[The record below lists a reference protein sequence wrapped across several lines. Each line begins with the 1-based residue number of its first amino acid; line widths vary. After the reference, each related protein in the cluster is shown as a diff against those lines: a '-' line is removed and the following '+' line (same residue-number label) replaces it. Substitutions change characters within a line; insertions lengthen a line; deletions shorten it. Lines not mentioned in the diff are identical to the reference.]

1 MSSSLS
7 SSETSSRT
15 ALKPGDTIRLNHFLA
30 KSGIC
35 SRREADNLIKSG
47 QISVNGEI
55 CTDLGCQIDPI
66 KDIII
71 YKGKKVQPQKD
82 KVYLMLNKP
91 KGYLVTH
98 SDEFNRKTIYELLPD
113 NAQDLR
119 YAGRL
124 DKDSEGLL
132 LLTNDGE
139 LLNLLTH
146 PSSKIEKVYKV
157 RINRKLTKREL
168 NILRQGVPIEG
179 GKTQP
184 AGVFVKKSSENDMTL
199 KIVLTEGKKREIRQM
214 MEAVG
219 AKVLSL
225 RRVQFANLRLK
236 DLPIGRWRYLTRA
249 EIKALK
255 DSVEKASR

>member
-1 MSSSLS
+1 MSLSLS
-7 SSETSSRT
+7 SSKISSKT

-30 KSGIC
+30 ESGIC
-35 SRREADNLIKSG
+35 SRRGADNLIKSG

-55 CTDLGCQIDPI
+55 CIDLGSKIDPL
-66 KDIII
+66 KDVVT
-71 YKGKKVQPQKD
+71 YKDKKVYPQKE
-82 KVYLMLNKP
+82 KIYVMLNKP
-91 KGYLVTH
+91 RGYLVTH
-98 SDEFNRKTIYELLPD
+98 SDEFNRKTIYDLLPD
-113 NAQDLR
+113 NAQNLR

-146 PSSKIEKVYKV
+146 PSSKVEKVYKV
-157 RINRKLTKREL
+157 KINKRLTKQEL
-168 NILRQGVPIEG
+168 NTLRQGVQIEG
-179 GKTQP
+179 GITHS
-184 AGVFVKKSSENDMTL
+184 AGVYVKNSSDNGMTL

-219 AKVLSL
+219 AKVLRL
-225 RRVQFANLRLK
+225 RRVQFANLKLK

-249 EIKALK
+249 ELKVLK
-255 DSVEKASR
+255 DSVEKD

>member
-1 MSSSLS
+1 MSSFLNS
-7 SSETSSRT
+7 SKILSRT

-30 KSGIC
+30 ESGIC
-35 SRREADNLIKSG
+35 SRREADRLIKSG
-47 QISVNGEI
+47 QIFVNGEI
-55 CTDLGCQIDPI
+55 CTDLSSKIDPL
-66 KDIII
+66 KDIVI
-71 YKGKKVQPQKD
+71 YKDKRVQPLIGKE
-82 KVYLMLNKP
+82 YIMLNKP

-98 SDEFNRKTIYELLPD
+98 SDEYNRKTIYELLPD
-113 NAQDLR
+113 NTQNLR
-119 YAGRL
+119 YVGRL

-157 RINRKLTKREL
+157 RINRRLSKKEL
-168 NILRQGVPIEG
+168 NTLRQGVPIEG
-179 GKTQP
+179 GKTQS
-184 AGVFVKKSSENDMTL
+184 AGVFVKNSSDNAMTL

-214 MEAVG
+214 IEAVG

-225 RRVQFANLRLK
+225 RRVQFANLILK

-255 DSVEKASR
+255 DSVEQSKR